1 MSYPYLVSTLPMLGI
16 DKQPPMSL
24 EAFVELCQE
33 QLSNAD
39 FQELEALLSEDEQP
53 TNNSFIKEWRAA
65 ETQLRNAVAR
75 ARAAKLDGVD
85 ANKWLR
91 THSGFDVVLEN
102 GVISAFQE
110 RDPALRQKVLDQLLW
125 DKATEL
131 AGYDEFSL
139 KAIFAYAIQLKI
151 CNVRSS
157 QTDSEKGAT
166 RLTAVA
172 SGNKQIYFKIIGEI

>member
-1 MSYPYLVSTLPMLGI
+1 MSYPYLVSSLPMLGI

-24 EAFVELCQE
+24 EVFVELCQE
-33 QLSNAD
+33 QLTDVD
-39 FQELEALLSEDEQP
+39 FQELEALLSVDEQP

-91 THSGFDVVLEN
+91 THTGFDVVLEN
-102 GVISAFQE
+102 GVSSAFQE
-110 RDPALRQKVLDQLLW
+110 KDPALRQKALDQLLW
-125 DKATEL
+125 DKAAEL

-151 CNVRSS
+151 CNIRNS
-157 QTDSEKGAT
+157 QTDSEKGAA
-166 RLTAVA
+166 RLAAVA
-172 SGNKQIYFKIIGEI
+172 SGK

>member
-16 DKQPPMSL
+16 DKQPPMTL

-33 QLSNAD
+33 QLDSAD
-39 FQELEALLSEDEQP
+39 FQELEVLLSEEGQP
-53 TNNSFIKEWRAA
+53 TRNSFIKAWRAA

-91 THSGFDVVLEN
+91 THSGFDVTLEN
-102 GVISAFQE
+102 GVASAFQE
-110 RDPALRQKVLDQLLW
+110 RDPALRQKALDLILW
-125 DKATEL
+125 DKADEL

-139 KAIFAYAIQLKI
+139 EAIFAYAIQLKI
-151 CNVRSS
+151 CNIRSS
-157 QTDSEKGAT
+157 QTDSEKGAS
-166 RLTAVA
+166 RLAAVA
-172 SGNKQIYFKIIGEI
+172 SGK